1 MAKATEFNYEV
12 KQALGNLND
21 NGTVRL
27 NVASWNGREA
37 KIDIRNFWKNKK
49 TGEMM
54 PGKGISLTNDEAKAL
69 VDLLTEYMAEDD
81 DDDI

>member
-12 KQALGNLND
+12 KQALGNLNE

-37 KIDIRNFWKNKK
+37 KIDIRNFWKDKE
-49 TGEMM
+49 TGEMK

-69 VDLLTEYMAEDD
+69 VDLLTEYMNEDD

>member
-1 MAKATEFNYEV
+1 MAKATELTYEV
-12 KQALGNLND
+12 KQELGNLNE

-37 KIDIRNFWKNKK
+37 KIDIRNFWKDKE
-49 TGEMM
+49 TGEMK

-69 VDLLTEYMAEDD
+69 VDLLNEYINEDD

>member
-1 MAKATEFNYEV
+1 MAKATEFTYEV
-12 KQALGNLND
+12 KQALGNLNE

-37 KIDIRNFWKNKK
+37 KIDIRNFWKDKE
-49 TGEMM
+49 TGEMK

-69 VDLLTEYMAEDD
+69 VDLLTEYMNEDD

>member
-1 MAKATEFNYEV
+1 MAKATELTYEV
-12 KQALGNLND
+12 TQELGNLNE

-27 NVASWNGREA
+27 NVASWNGRPA
-37 KIDIRNFWKNKK
+37 KIDIRNFWKDKE
-49 TGEMM
+49 TGEMK
-54 PGKGISLTNDEAKAL
+54 PGKGISLTNDEAKVL